1 MNSLTH
7 CHVTSQV
14 NAHTDVI
21 DAPDYILED
30 AFKELKDDLLYD
42 GSVKIGTTHYHVS
55 DLYQYG
61 DNEDEQ
67 QRVISLAFR
76 FPDDAQQLAEEI
88 ITKCA
93 AVYFKEYYPEL
104 TLEWYADKHS
114 EH

>member
-1 MNSLTH
+1 MNSLNH

-21 DAPDYILED
+21 EVPDYLLED
-30 AFKELKDDLLYD
+30 AFNELKDDLLYD
-42 GSVKIGTTHYHVS
+42 GSVKIGTTHYHVT

-61 DNEDEQ
+61 DEDEQ

-76 FPDDAQQLAEEI
+76 APDDAQQLAEEI

-114 EH
+114 EY

>member
-1 MNSLTH
+1 MTSLNY
-7 CHVTSQV
+7 CHVTAQV

-30 AFKELKDDLLYD
+30 AFNELKDDLLYD
-42 GSVKIGTTHYHVS
+42 SYIKIGTTHYYVD
-55 DLYQYG
+55 DLLQYG
-61 DNEDEQ
+61 DEDEQ
-67 QRVISLAFR
+67 ARVIWLAFR

-93 AVYFKEYYPEL
+93 AVYFKDYHPEL

>member
-1 MNSLTH
+1 MNSLNY
-7 CHVTSQV
+7 CHITNQV

-21 DAPDYILED
+21 DVPDYILED

-104 TLEWYADKHS
+104 TLEWYANKHS

>member
-1 MNSLTH
+1 MTSLNY
-7 CHVTSQV
+7 CHVTAQV

-30 AFKELKDDLLYD
+30 AFNELKDDLLYD
-42 GSVKIGTTHYHVS
+42 SYIKIGTTHYYVD
-55 DLYQYG
+55 DLLQYG
-61 DNEDEQ
+61 DEDEQ
-67 QRVISLAFR
+67 ARVIWLAFR
-76 FPDDAQQLAEEI
+76 FPDDAQQLSEEI

-93 AVYFKEYYPEL
+93 AVYFKDYHPEL

>member
-1 MNSLTH
+1 MNSLNH
-7 CHVTSQV
+7 CHITNQV

-93 AVYFKEYYPEL
+93 AVYFKDFYPEL